1 MRKIK
6 RTCEEIEDMNKNN
19 RIKKLVI
26 ILLIAVAI
34 MTAFW
39 IGVGVGSELSQDVEV
54 QNEVL
59 H

>member
-1 MRKIK
+1 M
-6 RTCEEIEDMNKNN
+6 
-19 RIKKLVI
+19 
-26 ILLIAVAI
+26 LLIAVAI

>member
-19 RIKKLVI
+19 RIKELVI

-54 QNEVL
+54 QNEVP

>member
-1 MRKIK
+1 
-6 RTCEEIEDMNKNN
+6 MNKNN
-19 RIKKLVI
+19 GIKELVI
-26 ILLIAVAI
+26 ILLVAVAI

-39 IGVGVGSELSQDVEV
+39 IGVGVGSELSQDTEV